1 MAPRFIHLHN
11 HSEYSI
17 LDGAI
22 RVKKLP
28 KAAVKHGMGAVAL
41 TDHGNMFGAVAF
53 YKAAKKAGVKPI
65 LGSEVYVAPRSRF
78 DKEARDQGG
87 GHNHLLLLV
96 QDETG
101 YRNLAYLLSKAY
113 TEGFYY
119 RPRVDKALLAEHAKG
134 LIALSGCLK
143 GEIASHLTHNN
154 DEGAVKAAGEYADIF
169 GRDGFYIE
177 LMDHGLAPQKEVNP
191 KLVRLARSLGLPL
204 AVTNDCHY
212 AEKDDA
218 ESHDA
223 LLCIQTNKKIS
234 DTDRIRFG
242 SQEFYF
248 KSAEEM
254 AALFSELPEAL
265 EATYEIASRCDFS
278 FPKDIHFLPHFEPP
292 NGQSLQDYFESVSR
306 QGFEARLAAVRPRI
320 QGGLTGHTET
330 EYRERFERE
339 LRLIEQMGFEGY
351 FLIVWDLLRTARAKD
366 IPVGPGRGSAAGS
379 LLAFSL
385 GITDIDPI
393 EYDLLFERFLNPER
407 ISLPD
412 IDMDFCARRR
422 EEMLRYVRER
432 YGQDNVCQ
440 IITFG
445 TMAARAA
452 IRDVGRV
459 LEVPLSEVDKI
470 AKMIP
475 FAPGQEVTIESA
487 LKDVPAL
494 REQRDRNSK
503 IAHLLALAQ
512 KVEGQVRNPSI
523 HAAGVVI
530 TPKPLTEFVPL
541 YQSAKGEVTT
551 QFAMKDVESIGL
563 LKMDLLGLRNLTI
576 IRDALDIIE
585 RDTGERP
592 DVDNLPLDDAA
603 TFALF
608 QTAATDGVFQ
618 FESPGMKNLLR
629 RYRPEEF
636 RDLIALNALFRPGPL
651 KSGMTDKF
659 VARKHDP
666 TQIVYDIPS
675 LEPILK
681 ETRGL
686 IVYQEQVM
694 RIAVVLAGFS
704 MAQADV
710 LRKAMG
716 KKDKDLMK
724 QQKAQFLAGVK
735 AARIVPAGPAGKL
748 FDQILEFAE
757 YCFNKSHSAAYA
769 ALAFQT
775 AWLKA
780 HYPRHFMA
788 ALISAEAERGATA
801 QVVKYINECKAMGI
815 DVLPPDLNA
824 SDFSFAVR
832 GTQIRF
838 GLSAVKNVGE
848 TAARALVELRRE
860 RGAFTSVF
868 DVVRDADTR
877 IVTRRV
883 LESLIKAGAF
893 DSLGL
898 RRAQSFRSGG
908 RHDPAQP
915 RGPAVQGLAP
925 DLALRGR
932 SARAR
937 DLGRGP
943 LAARVGRGA
952 AAVLREGGPGL
963 LHHRPPAGRV
973 RVDPAPAGD
982 PFRGRAGRGARLRG
996 RGGPGRDHPGLQ
1008 EPQDQEGGAD
1018 GLLQPGGPDR
1028 AGRGGGLPGRLQ
1040 EALRPHPRGPQGLAQ
1055 GQVHRRGR
1063 DPQGPADRHHAAGR
1077 RPAEAG
1083 QAGRPARLPAG
1094 LGAGHPGRAHD
1105 HPGQERGGV
1114 PAGLRAGDAAV
1125 APGHDPVARLQGL
1138 DPHPGRH
1145 QSPGNPPRRRHR
1157 DRGILRGPVFDM
1169 RISPH
1174 ILGSSWLHRSPLRVS
1189 EMSM

>member
-1 MAPRFIHLHN
+1 
-11 HSEYSI
+11 
-17 LDGAI
+17 
-22 RVKKLP
+22 
-28 KAAVKHGMGAVAL
+28 
-41 TDHGNMFGAVAF
+41 
-53 YKAAKKAGVKPI
+53 
-65 LGSEVYVAPRSRF
+65 
-78 DKEARDQGG
+78 
-87 GHNHLLLLV
+87 V
-96 QDETG
+96 QNEIG
-101 YRNLAYLLSKAY
+101 YRNLAFLLSKAY

-119 RPRVDKALLAEHAKG
+119 RPRVDKALLAEHSKG

-143 GEIASHLTHNN
+143 GEVAYFLTRSM
-154 DEGAVKAAGEYADIF
+154 DEAAFKAAGEYAEIF
-169 GRDGFYIE
+169 GPEGFYIE

-204 AVTNDCHY
+204 AATNDCHY
-212 AEKDDA
+212 TEKEDA

-223 LLCIQTNKKIS
+223 LLCIQTNKKVS
-234 DTDRIRFG
+234 DPDRIKFG

-248 KSAEEM
+248 KSGEEM
-254 AALFSELPEAL
+254 AALFAEVPEAI
-265 EATYEIASRCDFS
+265 ENTFQIAARCDYS
-278 FPKDIHFLPHFEPP
+278 FPKDVHFLPRFDPP
-292 NGQSLQDYFESVSR
+292 GSQTVQEYFEQVSR
-306 QGFEARLAAVRPRI
+306 EGFEARLGAIRPRLAK
-320 QGGLTGHTET
+320 GESAHTEV
-330 EYRERFERE
+330 EYKERFERE
-339 LRLIEQMGFEGY
+339 LRLVEKMEFEGY
-351 FLIVWDLLRTARAKD
+351 FLIVWDLLRTARQKD

-422 EEMLRYVRER
+422 EEMLKYVRER
-432 YGQDNVCQ
+432 YGEDNVCQ

-459 LEVPLSEVDKI
+459 LEVPLAEVDKI

-494 REQRDRNSK
+494 RELRDRNSK

-530 TPKPLTEFVPL
+530 TPLPLTEFVPL
-541 YQSAKGEVTT
+541 YRSVKGEVTT
-551 QFAMKDVESIGL
+551 QFPMKDVESIGL

-585 RDTGERP
+585 RDVGERP
-592 DVDNLPLDDAA
+592 DVDNLPLDDAK

-608 QTAATDGVFQ
+608 QAAATDGVFQ

-659 VARKHDP
+659 VSRKHNP
-666 TQIVYDIPS
+666 EQIVYDIPS

-716 KKDKDLMK
+716 KKDKVLMK
-724 QQKAQFLAGVK
+724 EQKAQFLAGVK
-735 AARIVPAGPAGKL
+735 AAKIVPAAPAGKL

-788 ALISAEAERGATA
+788 ALISSEAERGGTA
-801 QVVKYINECKAMGI
+801 QVVKYIGECKAMGI
-815 DVLPPDLNA
+815 EVLPPDINA
-824 SDFSFAVR
+824 SDFSFTVK
-832 GTQIRF
+832 GSEIRF

-848 TAARALVELRRE
+848 TAARAVVELRRE
-860 RGAFTSVF
+860 RGAFATPF
-868 DVVRDADTR
+868 DIVRDADTR
-877 IVTRRV
+877 VVNRKV
-883 LESLIKAGAF
+883 LESLIKAGAL

-898 RRAQSFRSGG
+898 PRSQCFHLVDAMIQFNREAQRAKASRQSSLFGGDAEPPEISAEIRSM
-908 RHDPAQP
+908 REWDES
-915 RGPAVQGLAP
+915 LM
-925 DLALRGR
+925 LSYEKEALGFYIT
-932 SARAR
+932 
-937 DLGRGP
+937 GHP
-943 LAARVGRGA
+943 LAEFETTLRRLVSHFVADLDDERDFGSEVVLAGIIQDFKNLKTKKEEQMASFSLEDLTGRVEVVAFPDAFKKYYEFIREDLKVWLKGKFIGEGENRKIQLTA
-952 AAVLREGGPGL
+952 ILPLDDALQKMAKQVILRVFMPGL
-963 LHHRPPAGRV
+963 EPSTLEDLKEILEKNAGECPLYFELETPLSYRV
-973 RVDPAPAGD
+973 TTQSPDYKGLTPAPAVIK
-982 PFRGRAGRGARLRG
+982 AL
-996 RGGPGRDHPGLQ
+996 
-1008 EPQDQEGGAD
+1008 
-1018 GLLQPGGPDR
+1018 
-1028 AGRGGGLPGRLQ
+1028 
-1040 EALRPHPRGPQGLAQ
+1040 EAL
-1055 GQVHRRGR
+1055 
-1063 DPQGPADRHHAAGR
+1063 
-1077 RPAEAG
+1077 
-1083 QAGRPARLPAG
+1083 
-1094 LGAGHPGRAHD
+1094 LGEGTVVV
-1105 HPGQERGGV
+1105 EY
-1114 PAGLRAGDAAV
+1114 
-1125 APGHDPVARLQGL
+1125 
-1138 DPHPGRH
+1138 
-1145 QSPGNPPRRRHR
+1145 
-1157 DRGILRGPVFDM
+1157 
-1169 RISPH
+1169 
-1174 ILGSSWLHRSPLRVS
+1174 
-1189 EMSM
+1189 

>member
-28 KAAVKHGMGAVAL
+28 QAAVKHGMGAVAL

-65 LGSEVYVAPRSRF
+65 LGAEVYVAPRSRF

-154 DEGAVKAAGEYADIF
+154 DEGAVKAAGEYADIY

-223 LLCIQTNKKIS
+223 LLCIQTNKKVS
-234 DTDRIRFG
+234 DTDRIKFG

-254 AALFSELPEAL
+254 AALFPEIPEAL

-278 FPKDIHFLPHFEPP
+278 FPKDVHFLPHFEPP
-292 NGQSLQDYFESVSR
+292 DGQTLQAYFESVSR
-306 QGFEARLAAVRPRI
+306 QGFEARLASVRPRI

-339 LRLIEQMGFEGY
+339 LRLIEQTGFEGY

-407 ISLPD
+407 TSLPD

-487 LKDVPAL
+487 LRDVPAL

-541 YQSAKGEVTT
+541 YQSVKGEVTT

-666 TQIVYDIPS
+666 TQIVYDIPT

-860 RGAFTSVF
+860 RGAFASVF

-898 RRAQSFRSGG
+898 RRAQSFHLVDAMIQHNHEAQRSKTSRQTSLFGG
-908 RHDPAQP
+908 DAPAP
-915 RGPAVQGLAP
+915 EISAEVRSLPEWGE
-925 DLALRGR
+925 ALLL
-932 SARAR
+932 SYEKEA
-937 DLGRGP
+937 LGFYITGHP
-943 LAARVGRGA
+943 LAEFESTLRRLVTHFVAELDEERDFGAEVVLAGIIQDFKNLKTKKEERMASFSLEDLTGRVEVVAFPDAFKKHYDLIREDIKVWLKGKFIGEGEARKVQLTAIMQLDDALQKLAKR
-952 AAVLREGGPGL
+952 VILRVYLPGL
-963 LHHRPPAGRV
+963 EPATLEELMAILGKNAGECPLVFELETPLSRRV
-973 RVDPAPAGD
+973 TTQSPDFKGLTPTPAAIK
-982 PFRGRAGRGARLRG
+982 ALET
-996 RGGPGRDHPGLQ
+996 LL
-1008 EPQDQEGGAD
+1008 GAD
-1018 GLLQPGGPDR
+1018 TVIV
-1028 AGRGGGLPGRLQ
+1028 
-1040 EALRPHPRGPQGLAQ
+1040 EY
-1055 GQVHRRGR
+1055 
-1063 DPQGPADRHHAAGR
+1063 
-1077 RPAEAG
+1077 
-1083 QAGRPARLPAG
+1083 
-1094 LGAGHPGRAHD
+1094 
-1105 HPGQERGGV
+1105 
-1114 PAGLRAGDAAV
+1114 
-1125 APGHDPVARLQGL
+1125 
-1138 DPHPGRH
+1138 
-1145 QSPGNPPRRRHR
+1145 
-1157 DRGILRGPVFDM
+1157 
-1169 RISPH
+1169 
-1174 ILGSSWLHRSPLRVS
+1174 
-1189 EMSM
+1189 